1 MTTNAGGCDLG
12 QQTSG
17 TESLDYAIHLA
28 RKLVQRGNDCLTLK
42 NLALGKRYL
51 KGQLLL
57 HIHFRWNDAIKGP
70 QYCAI
75 FHGRE
80 SNDRASRRLPI
91 PEGGADQAEDLM
103 LVTEIHPVKRAQSI
117 IPARIRFDLL
127 DKVHSL
133 FYSRTL
139 WYSIKSGFESLGRV
153 KERETRLSGRGTV
166 AVNGEAPQDIQRTPQ
181 IVDRIGCNGAQAH
194 GCGGILDA
202 HRIKTAPRFP
212 FCLDDDSVRVS
223 LEES

>member
-1 MTTNAGGCDLG
+1 
-12 QQTSG
+12 
-17 TESLDYAIHLA
+17 
-28 RKLVQRGNDCLTLK
+28 
-42 NLALGKRYL
+42 
-51 KGQLLL
+51 
-57 HIHFRWNDAIKGP
+57 
-70 QYCAI
+70 
-75 FHGRE
+75 
-80 SNDRASRRLPI
+80 
-91 PEGGADQAEDLM
+91 
-103 LVTEIHPVKRAQSI
+103 
-117 IPARIRFDLL
+117 
-127 DKVHSL
+127 
-133 FYSRTL
+133 L

-223 LEES
+223 LEESFLGRVQIEDVLFGPFDLDAAAGIPGAA